1 MTISSLLV
9 ALIRIMCTALPNS
22 NEKTVLDGKTN
33 LLYLGEFFFL
43 NELLF
48 YVSTLDFALL

>member
-1 MTISSLLV
+1 M

-33 LLYLGEFFFL
+33 LLYLGELFFL